1 MVGHSAVAFLAL
13 IAAVAAVPAEF
24 DPIISRLDPEGLR
37 YGYIRDDEGTP
48 HLVDSWIKASDLR
61 NMARY
66 NPDTDNEYHLYTR
79 SNPLISQPI
88 VQGNSA
94 LLSASNFN
102 PARRTVILIHGF
114 LGNIL
119 SGFNTVLVPAF
130 LMAGD
135 FNIIV
140 VDWGKGAH
148 FGFNGISSGRSVGR
162 FITWLN
168 QASGASVNNYHILGY
183 SVGAHQAGIVGR
195 SLNGQASY
203 ITAMDPADRWIA
215 SQALR
220 PSDSQYTEVIHTNIG
235 NIGVEAPCGHVDF
248 YPNGGIGMPGCS
260 TTLCDH
266 YRSYFYV
273 GEAMATGGFTGIQCA
288 TLADAKSGSCNLP
301 GRLPMGGVNP
311 KTGSSGIYYVPTN
324 GSPPFSQG

>member
-102 PARRTVILIHGF
+102 PAKRTVILIHGF

-248 YPNGGIGMPGCS
+248 YSNGGIGMPGCS
-260 TTLCDH
+260 TALCDH

-311 KTGSSGIYYVPTN
+311 KTGASGIYYVPTN
-324 GSPPFSQG
+324 GSSPFSQG